1 MYIVKTYNI
10 AFKARAPIWEYIH
23 SHLTGVFYIILN
35 HFLAFQYYSSLSMMN
50 SLALHYIALHKP
62 HTALICIK
70 SPLRAKQESEQ
81 KFAFSC
87 SQTDH
92 YDVHITTKI
101 VILNYY
107 WLYTVICS

>member
-23 SHLTGVFYIILN
+23 SHLTGVVYIILN
-35 HFLAFQYYSSLSMMN
+35 HFLAFQYYASMSMIY
-50 SLALHYIALHKP
+50 SVALNYIALHKS
-62 HTALICIK
+62 HTVLICIK

-87 SQTDH
+87 SQTGH
-92 YDVHITTKI
+92 YDAHITTKI
-101 VILNYY
+101 
-107 WLYTVICS
+107 CHSQ